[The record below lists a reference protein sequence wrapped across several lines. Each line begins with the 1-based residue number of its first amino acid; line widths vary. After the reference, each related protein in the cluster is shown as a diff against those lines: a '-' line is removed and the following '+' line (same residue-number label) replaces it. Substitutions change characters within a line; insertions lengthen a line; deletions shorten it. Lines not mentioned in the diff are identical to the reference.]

1 MFLRT
6 WEEKKVCGVKEF
18 IILLCARKLLFA
30 AEEMI
35 FDGVWNENGVS
46 DGRRIGAF
54 WEVI

>member
-1 MFLRT
+1 M
-6 WEEKKVCGVKEF
+6 CGVKEF